1 MRREALGI
9 ALATLLPSCATL
21 APGDS
26 LLPAGAVEIAP
37 PAVYR
42 EWSQRTQTCSG
53 LTGDFSAVKWYVVP
67 GVEAFATTDGPKVG
81 LWTSSGRSDRII
93 IAGAYEG
100 DEMVVSHELLHH
112 LIHRAGHPADYFV
125 TRCHLTW
132 DSWEAAQGSSGS
144 GSGPGNRG
152 VAATPGAG
160 SPQGPVSSALSPAP
174 VTSPPPSTPE

>member
-9 ALATLLPSCATL
+9 ALAALASSCATL
-21 APGDS
+21 APREGM
-26 LLPAGAVEIAP
+26 LPAGAVEIAP

-42 EWSQRTQTCSG
+42 EWSLRTQTCSG
-53 LTGDFSAVKWYVVP
+53 LTGNFSAVKWYVVP
-67 GVEAFATTDGPKVG
+67 GVETFPTADGPKVG

-112 LIHRAGHPADYFV
+112 LIRHAGHPADYFV

-132 DSWEAAQGSSGS
+132 ESWEAAQGKMSSGS
-144 GSGPGNRG
+144 GDRR
-152 VAATPGAG
+152 VAATPAAG
-160 SPQGPVSSALSPAP
+160 LPHETVASGLSPATGP
-174 VTSPPPSTPE
+174 GRP